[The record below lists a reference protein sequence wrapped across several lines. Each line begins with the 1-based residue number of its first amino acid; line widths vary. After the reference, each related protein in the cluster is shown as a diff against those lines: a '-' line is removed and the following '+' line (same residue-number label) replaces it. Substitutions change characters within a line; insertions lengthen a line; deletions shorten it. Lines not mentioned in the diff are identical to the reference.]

1 MDFSWLLR
9 ANVGAS
15 RNIVGCAK
23 TTVFA
28 VLPPR
33 SAIFRFLR
41 KTFEMHQKRHNIAP
55 GAPQTQ
61 LATKIVLKTHLGSRR
76 GRFWTGLGFSWAAL
90 GRHLAGFWAL
100 LAGSLALLDA
110 SWVALGHLLGA
121 LGRLLTGLGCLLG
134 TFWLSEPP
142 RPSIS

>member
-100 LAGSLALLDA
+100 LGGSWALLDA
-110 SWVALGHLLGA
+110 SWVALGHFLDA
-121 LGRLLTGLGCLLG
+121 LGRLLAGLGHVMGAFLLSG
-134 TFWLSEPP
+134 AP
-142 RPSIS
+142 